1 MSGFWQRTGMF
12 SGYDLDRLIDFR
24 KRSSP
29 QRGSSPVAVIC
40 DIDKTYL
47 ETKFETVLQLV
58 QTAFQSATGKK
69 TVAGASDVLLAARWG
84 HLRGAVDHKFPRG
97 LHFVSSSPPQLRSTL
112 DEKLASDGL
121 DWDSDTFKDQA
132 YNLLKG
138 KLSLLRNHVAYKSLA
153 LLRIISCE
161 SGSPEVFLLG
171 DNAELDPYIY
181 AGVYWYLRGTFS
193 AEQYAQYLALALP
206 EDHPRK
212 ELETALSSIKPAKVK
227 GIFIREAPGYQSVKP
242 NALTRPIIIFNNYF
256 NAALHMIPM
265 GLIEAAALPEICLRF
280 HNDHGFTVDEILQP
294 LAELANV
301 CGHDADIG
309 AAIAASHQ
317 IFNGAKRNP
326 HAPAS
331 HALDLSGVQPTE
343 TSADE
348 LLAAAKQWLH
358 EHEGQRAARK
368 RPPTK

>member
-1 MSGFWQRTGMF
+1 MSGFWQRTGVF

-24 KRSSP
+24 ERSKPKR
-29 QRGSSPVAVIC
+29 GTSPVAVIC

-58 QTAFQSATGKK
+58 QTAFQSAAGKQ

-84 HLRGAVDHKFPRG
+84 HLQGVVDHKFPRG

-112 DEKLASDGL
+112 DEKLSSDGL

-153 LLRIISCE
+153 LLRIISSE
-161 SGSPEVFLLG
+161 SASPEVFLLG

-181 AGVYWYLRGTFS
+181 AGVYWYLRGTFTS
-193 AEQYAQYLALALP
+193 EQYAQFLALALP
-206 EDHPRK
+206 EDHPKK
-212 ELETALSSIKPAKVK
+212 ELEEALRSIKPAKVK
-227 GIFIREAPGYQSVKP
+227 GIFIREAPGYQSIKP
-242 NALTRPIIIFNNYF
+242 NALTQSIVTFNNYF
-256 NAALHMIPM
+256 TAALHMIPL
-265 GLIEAAALPEICLRF
+265 GLIEPAALPELCLRF

-294 LAELANV
+294 LAELANH
-301 CGHDADIG
+301 CGQDADIG

-317 IFNGAKRNP
+317 LFHGTKRSLNSTP
-326 HAPAS
+326 S
-331 HALDLSGVQPTE
+331 RALNLAAMQPNDP
-343 TSADE
+343 SPSVLMD
-348 LLAAAKQWLH
+348 AAKQWLH
-358 EHEGQRAARK
+358 AHEEQRAARK